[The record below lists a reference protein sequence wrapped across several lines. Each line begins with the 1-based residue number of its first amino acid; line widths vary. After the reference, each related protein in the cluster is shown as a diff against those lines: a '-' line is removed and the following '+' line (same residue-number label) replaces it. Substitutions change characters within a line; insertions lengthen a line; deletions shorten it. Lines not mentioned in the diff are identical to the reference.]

1 MEKNTKILIGLG
13 VAAAGVVA
21 YLVFK
26 PKNNNATPA
35 ELDYSKPPNSIT
47 LSNLKFVESGNE
59 ADEYDYYGYVV
70 YASKDETNKVIG
82 YTIPIN
88 GVNWMYYPSGY
99 PMIGT

>member
-1 MEKNTKILIGLG
+1 MERNTKILLGLG
-13 VAAAGVVA
+13 LVATSVVA
-21 YLVFK
+21 YLVLK

-35 ELDYSKPPNSIT
+35 ALDYSKPPNSIT
-47 LSNLKFVESGNE
+47 LSNLKLVKLGNE

-70 YASKDETNKVIG
+70 YATKDETNKVVG

-88 GVNWMYYPSGY
+88 GVNWMYYASGY